1 MKLAAAVVSGCL
13 TMALT
18 GCGVFT
24 QQVVDP
30 EAVDKKREAVTA
42 EERYRAGFESGYEAA
57 RAELTKKLAEDAEAM
72 KALKIYRAMIYE
84 GAMAPPE
91 VVVVHRPEQLSPDGQ
106 RYSPAGM
113 EAVIRRPARFVS
125 REALN
130 GLLAKGG
137 RSQLFGV
144 FPDKAAADAAVATL
158 SNKKAPEDTVS
169 VLTTP
174 DGRYAV
180 YVVSNSGTNYF
191 SRDEN

>member
-1 MKLAAAVVSGCL
+1 MKLTTAVVSVCL
-13 TMALT
+13 AVGLA
-18 GCGVFT
+18 GCGTFT

-30 EAVDKKREAVTA
+30 ETVDKKREAAEA
-42 EERYRAGFESGYEAA
+42 EECYRAGFESGYEAA
-57 RAELTKKLAEDAEAM
+57 RLELAKKLAEDAEAM
-72 KALKIYRAMIYE
+72 KALKIYRSMIYE

-91 VVVVHRPEQLSPDGQ
+91 VVVIHRPERLSADGQ

-144 FPDKAAADAAVATL
+144 FPDKEAADAAVLNL
-158 SNKKAPEDTVS
+158 SKDKEPEDTIS
-169 VLTTP
+169 VLPTS

-180 YVVSNSGTNYF
+180 YVVSN
-191 SRDEN
+191 